1 MAATSLQTSSLNQLK
16 GVLNNETMK
25 RNFENILKENAG
37 AFMASIIELYQSD
50 TYLQKCEPNKV
61 VLEALK
67 AATLKLP
74 INKSLGFAYI
84 ISYGTTPT
92 MQLGYR
98 GIIQLAQR
106 SGQYKYINAG
116 EVYEGEAVAYNRIS
130 GMLEISGEATSENV
144 IGYFAYFQ
152 LMNGFEKAVYWSKEK
167 VISHAKKFSQAYKSG
182 KKDSPW
188 FTNFD
193 AMAIK
198 TVLKSIISKYGP
210 MSVEFADAMAN
221 DTDDRVEAEVAENA
235 NRQPVTIESAF
246 VAPEAPTQ
254 ADVSVA
260 DEDEEPGF

>member
-1 MAATSLQTSSLNQLK
+1 MANNLQTTGLQQLK

-50 TYLQKCEPNKV
+50 SNLQKCNPNAV

-74 INKSLGFAYI
+74 INKSLGFAYLI
-84 ISYGTTPT
+84 PYGTTPT

-106 SGQYKYINAG
+106 SGKYRYINADV
-116 EVYEGEAVAYNRIS
+116 VYEGEAVNYNRIS

-144 IGYFAYFQ
+144 IGYYAYFQ
-152 LMNGFEKAVYWSKEK
+152 LQNGFEKAVYWSKEK
-167 VISHAKKFSQAYKSG
+167 VQNHAKRYSQAYKSG

-210 MSVEFADAMAN
+210 MSVEFADAIAN
-221 DTDDRVEAEVAENA
+221 DNADRVEAEVNENA
-235 NRQPVTIESAF
+235 NGTPITIDTEFKEPEQPD
-246 VAPEAPTQ
+246 AP
-254 ADVSVA
+254 DI
-260 DEDEEPGF
+260 DEEGPGF

>member
-1 MAATSLQTSSLNQLK
+1 MEGNLQTTGLAQLK
-16 GVLNNETMK
+16 GVLANETMK

-50 TYLQKCEPNKV
+50 SYLQKCSANAV

-84 ISYGTTPT
+84 IPYGTTPT

-116 EVYEGEAVAYNRIS
+116 EVYEGEQVNYNRIS
-130 GMLEISGEATSENV
+130 GMLEISGEATGEEV
-144 IGYFAYFQ
+144 VGYFAYFQ
-152 LMNGFEKAVYWSKEK
+152 LNNGFEKAVYWSRDK
-167 VISHAKKFSQAYKSG
+167 VIAHAKKFSQAYKSG

-193 AMAIK
+193 AMALK

-210 MSVEFADAMAN
+210 MSIEFADAIAQDN
-221 DTDDRVEAEVAENA
+221 DDRIEAEVTEKA
-235 NRQPVTIESAF
+235 NGKPITIEQEFAE
-246 VAPEAPTQ
+246 PGMPTDPQ
-254 ADVSVA
+254 AD
-260 DEDEEPGF
+260 EEGPGF

>member
-1 MAATSLQTSSLNQLK
+1 MAGNLQTTGLAQLK
-16 GVLNNETMK
+16 GVLANETMK
-25 RNFENILKENAG
+25 KNFENILKENAG

-50 TYLQKCEPNKV
+50 TYLQKCSANSV

-74 INKSLGFAYI
+74 INKALGFCYLVP
-84 ISYGTTPT
+84 YGSTPT

-98 GIIQLAQR
+98 GIVQLAQR

-116 EVYEGEAVAYNRIS
+116 EVYEGEEVAYNRIS
-130 GMLEISGEATSENV
+130 GMLEISGEATSDNV
-144 IGYFAYFQ
+144 VGYFAYFQ

-167 VISHAKKFSQAYKSG
+167 VLAHAKKFSQAYKSG

-193 AMAIK
+193 AMALK

-210 MSVEFADAMAN
+210 MSVEFADAIAN
-221 DTDDRVEAEVAENA
+221 DNADRVEAEVAENA
-235 NRQPVTIESAF
+235 NGKPITIEQEFAE
-246 VAPEAPTQ
+246 PEQPAQPE
-254 ADVSVA
+254 D
-260 DEDEEPGF
+260 DEEGPGF